1 MVLVVNK
8 RRDVMLSSNLTFS
21 FFAEENMLWRARN
34 FNDARLY
41 EKAQNLK
48 TPSCDKLQNIYS

>member
-1 MVLVVNK
+1 
-8 RRDVMLSSNLTFS
+8 
-21 FFAEENMLWRARN
+21 MLWRARN

-48 TPSCDKLQNIYS
+48 TPSCDRLQSIYT